1 MPVAERPRRML
12 PALLLAAL
20 LLLVGIVA
28 GCCLIGRLGGAFSRR
43 PSEAEDG
50 LSPAARELVDR
61 AVAGIE
67 PGRYVDHHLHAVGLG
82 TGGTGAWVNPAMQ
95 SPLHPLRW
103 TRYLVYKS
111 AAGITDLER
120 ADRQYVE
127 RLVELARGMPVR
139 GRFYLMALD
148 KHHGPDGT
156 PDPERTDF
164 YVPNEYVFSLAGEFP
179 DVLVPVMSVH
189 PDRADALTALVRW
202 ASRGGRLV
210 KWLPNAQNIDPADP
224 RYDDFY
230 DQMRELGLVLLSH
243 AGEEQA
249 VEAEEHQELGN
260 PLRLRRALDRGVR
273 VIVAH
278 CASLGEGKDL
288 DDPEGAS
295 ADSFDLF
302 LRLLFDLVLKR
313 VLRHPETGRAF
324 PASVF
329 MGHPALGL

>member
-1 MPVAERPRRML
+1 ML

-20 LLLVGIVA
+20 LLLVGIAA

-50 LSPAARELVDR
+50 LSPAA
-61 AVAGIE
+61 
-67 PGRYVDHHLHAVGLG
+67 
-82 TGGTGAWVNPAMQ
+82 
-95 SPLHPLRW
+95 
-103 TRYLVYKS
+103 
-111 AAGITDLER
+111 
-120 ADRQYVE
+120 
-127 RLVELARGMPVR
+127 
-139 GRFYLMALD
+139 
-148 KHHGPDGT
+148 
-156 PDPERTDF
+156 
-164 YVPNEYVFSLAGEFP
+164 
-179 DVLVPVMSVH
+179 
-189 PDRADALTALVRW
+189 
-202 ASRGGRLV
+202 
-210 KWLPNAQNIDPADP
+210 
-224 RYDDFY
+224 
-230 DQMRELGLVLLSH
+230 RELGLVLLSH